1 MKVEHQHEFP
11 VAPST
16 LLEVLTSR
24 AYFEARFAMS
34 GVEEFWFDAYEETE
48 RGFLIRVLREL
59 EIRSDKVPA
68 FARRFLGQHYT
79 LTQEFLWTH
88 RDEPPYRA
96 EYRFK
101 LGDIPV
107 TVSGEMK
114 ITDENG
120 HAGQQY
126 RVEVD
131 SSVPVIGRKLVGLVS
146 ERVDKALESD
156 YRGTLKYLQQQ
167 GLVDD

>member
-1 MKVEHQHEFP
+1 MKVEHEHEFAVP
-11 VAPST
+11 PSK

-34 GVEEFWFDAYEETE
+34 GVDDFWFDAYEETE

-79 LTQEFLWTH
+79 LTQEFLWT
-88 RDEPPYRA
+88 RRAELPYRA

-107 TVSGEMK
+107 TVFGEMR
-114 ITDENG
+114 ITGENG

-131 SSVPVIGRKLVGLVS
+131 STVPVIGRKLVGLVS

-156 YRGTLKYLQQQ
+156 YRGTLKYLRQQ
-167 GLVDD
+167 GLVNE